1 MNTSDINQMLAEKRG
16 PCVSIVVATHR
27 YRRERMQDPQLVTKA
42 VQKAKQLLDNSAWPK
57 DDIQK
62 IVQRLDAVTEKI
74 DYLRLQEG
82 LALFAS
88 PNLSK
93 LFLLPIAVKEKVML
107 GKNFE
112 VRDLFY
118 YNQFLI
124 PYYLLAVSKKRVP
137 LFRGEGSN
145 LHEIQNDD
153 FPKQYEDEYEHVRPS
168 LGKLPSPGLKSFE
181 GDKSIVEET
190 RHVAFLKQVDEA
202 INKYIQKDIPL
213 LVAGTTEQLANFEN
227 ISQHLPQLVGKING
241 NFARDAVH
249 PLADLAWQNIT
260 AYIKASQNDLLLKLK
275 EDIGKGL
282 AVDGIRNAWKAAIE
296 GKAATLLV
304 EKDYQVSAYVEPAN
318 ESRIYLSPPA
328 GAYEIIKDVVDDIM
342 EIVHE
347 KGGKIVIVENG
358 ELENYSHIAVLM
370 RYV

>member
-1 MNTSDINQMLAEKRG
+1 MNTSDINQMLAERG
-16 PCVSIVVATHR
+16 SLCVSIVVPTHR
-27 YRRERMQDPQLVTKA
+27 YRRERMQDPQLIHKA

-57 DDIQK
+57 EDIQK
-62 IVQRLDAVTEKI
+62 IVQQLDAVIEKI

-82 LALFAS
+82 LALFVS

-93 LFLLPIAVKEKVML
+93 LFLLPFAVKEKIML

-118 YNQFLI
+118 YNQFLM
-124 PYYLLAVSKKRVP
+124 PYYLLAVSKKRIP
-137 LFRGEGSN
+137 LYRGEGSN
-145 LHEIQNDD
+145 LHEIRNND
-153 FPKQYEDEYEHVRPS
+153 FPKQYEDEYEYVRPS
-168 LGKLPSPGLKSFE
+168 LGKLPSPGLKSFD
-181 GDKSIVEET
+181 GDKSIVQET
-190 RHVAFLKQVDEA
+190 RHIAFLKQVDEA
-202 INKYIQKDIPL
+202 MDKYVRKDIPL

-227 ISQHLPQLVGKING
+227 ISQHVPQLVGKING
-241 NFARDAVH
+241 NYAHDAVH
-249 PLADLAWQNIT
+249 TLSDLAWQNIT
-260 AYIKASQNDLLLKLK
+260 AYIKNSHGNILLKLQ

-282 AVDGIRNAWKAAIE
+282 AIDGIRNAWKAAKE

-304 EKDYQVSAYVEPAN
+304 EKDYQASAYVETAD
-318 ESRIYLSPPA
+318 ESRIHLSPPA
-328 GAYEIIKDVVDDIM
+328 GAYEIITDVVDDII

-358 ELENYSHIAVLM
+358 ELENYSHIAVLQ